1 MKPSNRLLYEY
12 FEEYASERGNDTF
25 LFDEKIC
32 YTVARAFNIA
42 KSLARQLQNAGI
54 KRGDFV
60 AIKAERTPRT
70 ILLFYALQFIGGVA
84 VLRDPHENT
93 DDKIRIIDDRLSL
106 GKTETVLA
114 FDERDVSG
122 LRLAAKSRSTSAVI
136 FTSGSTGEKKAV
148 CLSQYNFI
156 NNSLDTLHIGG
167 YREDD
172 VNILIVPVHHVFGL
186 ALIVTAVVAKH
197 GIFVPKSVETDY
209 VIDCMI
215 KYNVTRLNGVP
226 SLYLALAANTRAEEV
241 KGLRCGLIG
250 GAPCSAEQFRK
261 IEQKLGV
268 TLVPVYGM
276 SECIG
281 ISCGDYRDS
290 IENRCDSVGRIY
302 SMNTLKIES
311 DGEIL
316 IKSPAMAAG
325 YLDGGSVADPEG
337 WLHTGDLGYLDGAG
351 FLHVS
356 GRKKDIII
364 RNGNNIS
371 AAKIEA
377 ALLGLSYIE
386 GAAAVAASDERAGE
400 IPCAMVAL
408 KAGEKRTEEE
418 ILRDLTRFL
427 TKIEMPVRISP
438 TEKLPL
444 TSTGKTDKEKI
455 KKFFSESRKIK

>member
-1 MKPSNRLLYEY
+1 
-12 FEEYASERGNDTF
+12 
-25 LFDEKIC
+25 
-32 YTVARAFNIA
+32 
-42 KSLARQLQNAGI
+42 
-54 KRGDFV
+54 
-60 AIKAERTPRT
+60 
-70 ILLFYALQFIGGVA
+70 
-84 VLRDPHENT
+84 
-93 DDKIRIIDDRLSL
+93 
-106 GKTETVLA
+106 
-114 FDERDVSG
+114 
-122 LRLAAKSRSTSAVI
+122 
-136 FTSGSTGEKKAV
+136 
-148 CLSQYNFI
+148 
-156 NNSLDTLHIGG
+156 
-167 YREDD
+167 
-172 VNILIVPVHHVFGL
+172 
-186 ALIVTAVVAKH
+186 
-197 GIFVPKSVETDY
+197 
-209 VIDCMI
+209 
-215 KYNVTRLNGVP
+215 
-226 SLYLALAANTRAEEV
+226 
-241 KGLRCGLIG
+241 
-250 GAPCSAEQFRK
+250 
-261 IEQKLGV
+261 
-268 TLVPVYGM
+268 
-276 SECIG
+276 
-281 ISCGDYRDS
+281 
-290 IENRCDSVGRIY
+290 
-302 SMNTLKIES
+302 MNTLKIES

>member
-1 MKPSNRLLYEY
+1 
-12 FEEYASERGNDTF
+12 
-25 LFDEKIC
+25 
-32 YTVARAFNIA
+32 
-42 KSLARQLQNAGI
+42 
-54 KRGDFV
+54 
-60 AIKAERTPRT
+60 
-70 ILLFYALQFIGGVA
+70 
-84 VLRDPHENT
+84 
-93 DDKIRIIDDRLSL
+93 
-106 GKTETVLA
+106 
-114 FDERDVSG
+114 
-122 LRLAAKSRSTSAVI
+122 
-136 FTSGSTGEKKAV
+136 
-148 CLSQYNFI
+148 
-156 NNSLDTLHIGG
+156 
-167 YREDD
+167 
-172 VNILIVPVHHVFGL
+172 
-186 ALIVTAVVAKH
+186 
-197 GIFVPKSVETDY
+197 
-209 VIDCMI
+209 
-215 KYNVTRLNGVP
+215 
-226 SLYLALAANTRAEEV
+226 
-241 KGLRCGLIG
+241 
-250 GAPCSAEQFRK
+250 
-261 IEQKLGV
+261 
-268 TLVPVYGM
+268 M

-290 IENRCDSVGRIY
+290 IENRCGSVGRIY

-325 YLDGGSVADPEG
+325 YLDGGSVANPEG
-337 WLHTGDLGYLDGAG
+337 WLHTGDLGYLDGSG

-455 KKFFSESRKIK
+455 KKFFSESKKIK